1 MIRKIFGAF
10 ALALVLVAGLAAA
23 GMLYAQQSGGMSGMM
38 SMMEKCPMMGAMR
51 ESPQAALEHRQELG
65 LTEAQVRQMESLQEG
80 VKQARMQAM
89 ERMRAVH
96 EEIAA
101 ATEGEIF
108 DEAAVRAAF
117 DRMGDLHTEAGV
129 AMLRTR
135 HEVRQ
140 VLTPE
145 QREKLSE
152 LGGGMMD
159 MHGMMQMMGG
169 MEHCPMMQGGM
180 MGEGIMK
187 GMQDSG
193 AHRMHHQKQL

>member
-23 GMLYAQQSGGMSGMM
+23 GMLYAQKSGGMSGMM
-38 SMMEKCPMMGAMR
+38 GMMSMMENCPMMSGMR
-51 ESPQAALEHRQELG
+51 ESPQAALEHREELE
-65 LTEAQVRQMESLQEG
+65 LTEAQVGRLESLQEG
-80 VKQARMQAM
+80 AKPARMQAM

-101 ATEGEIF
+101 ATAGEAF
-108 DEAAVRAAF
+108 DEAAVRTAF
-117 DRMGDLHTEAGV
+117 DRMGDLHTETGV

-140 VLTPE
+140 ILTPE

-152 LGGGMMD
+152 LGGGMMN
-159 MHGMMQMMGG
+159 MHAMMQMMGG
-169 MEHCPMMQGGM
+169 MEHCPMMRGGM
-180 MGEGIMK
+180 MGEMEQRK
-187 GMQDSG
+187 E
-193 AHRMHHQKQL
+193 RP